1 MMVEIGRAKSL
12 WQEGACLVQGTEEA
26 SGCEGGVVGLS
37 EEVNLIPR
45 VMEGFK
51 CI

>member
-1 MMVEIGRAKSL
+1 MQSPCGRR
-12 WQEGACLVQGTEEA
+12 ELVLFKELKKPV
-26 SGCEGGVVGLS
+26 GCEGGVVGLS

-51 CI
+51 CT